1 MLFVFRS
8 NSWKSNRAT
17 RKISTKSNPK
27 SRSSRSRNPVPKLGL
42 GGRSSKKALQQK
54 NKVSNWKI
62 GFQQTGSHSCTQHRR
77 ISSEKGISKGNVLV
91 HILPNSKCLCYLGT
105 MTFLGI
111 FFMNPTISFYYIKKI
126 PKFFWFRIIFSYGTP
141 WHVYVM

>member
-1 MLFVFRS
+1 MSLDPILESPTERLEKFRR
-8 NSWKSNRAT
+8 NRT
-17 RKISTKSNPK
+17 RSLEARDLEIP
-27 SRSSRSRNPVPKLGL
+27 SRNSDSVDEARRKPYSKRTRSPTGKLVFSKRVPIAALNTEEYRQKRGL
-42 GGRSSKKALQQK
+42 V
-54 NKVSNWKI
+54 KV
-62 GFQQTGSHSCTQHRR
+62 
-77 ISSEKGISKGNVLV
+77 GNVLV

-141 WHVYVM
+141 